1 MDPLTSPEPRIIVE
15 RLDDT
20 DDATDNASA
29 DMDVDL
35 QTHFLHAQTKSFRHD
50 GLRVED
56 QPMDWETY
64 VVQEAASHPPTAG
77 PPSSSTGEIGNQI
90 SHICA
95 DLNDIFRNEKKYIEF
110 LSYSG
115 DAAQDLLDLIQKL
128 LDHTPPLEGHFRAIL
143 HVALVRL
150 CRKSKLYPRC
160 FSLTDV
166 DNVTRYPLA
175 AGGFGDVYM
184 ADYQGKAICLKVAR
198 LHHITEPSSIYK
210 LFYREAVVWGQ
221 LSHPNILPFYGIH
234 RLNDPDN
241 LRICL
246 ASPWMNNSDI
256 GKYLNQKP
264 NADRSSLISGIAAGM
279 KYLHDNG
286 VVHGDLKCLNIL
298 VTDSEQACLADFG
311 FSYVTDAIG
320 LKDRALS
327 SNHTQGGTGGFESP
341 ELVDSEK
348 DESSYRR
355 TEASDVFAF
364 GMVCYQI
371 FVNKFPFGK
380 VTRLIARKKIRN
392 GQHPERPVDGRHLE
406 QGLTNEIWDMMKRCW
421 AYKPDDRPT
430 ATEIVKLLPSVNRP
444 NTGWTR
450 VGQRRGFDMSSD
462 QVDATITT
470 ARMHLKSLLVNHPQN
485 SGGDIEVTL

>member
-1 MDPLTSPEPRIIVE
+1 MDPLPSPEPHITVE
-15 RLDDT
+15 PPDDI
-20 DDATDNASA
+20 DDMDNASA
-29 DMDVDL
+29 NMDVDF

-95 DLNDIFRNEKKYIEF
+95 DLNDIFRNKKKYIKF

-115 DAAQDLLDLIQKL
+115 DAAQALLDLIQKL

-143 HVALVRL
+143 YVALVRL
-150 CRKSKLYPRC
+150 CRKSQRYPSC
-160 FSLTDV
+160 FSLEDV
-166 DNVTRYPLA
+166 PNVTRYPLA
-175 AGGFGDVYM
+175 SGGFSDVYR
-184 ADYQGKAICLKVAR
+184 ADYQGKAICLKLA
-198 LHHITEPSSIYK
+198 
-210 LFYREAVVWGQ
+210 REAVVWGQ

-286 VVHGDLKCLNIL
+286 VVHGDLKCANIL

-311 FSYVTDAIG
+311 FSYVTDASG
-320 LKDRALS
+320 LKGRALS
-327 SNHTQGGTGGFESP
+327 SNHYMGGTTGFESP
-341 ELVDSEK
+341 ELVASEK
-348 DESSYRR
+348 DASSYRR

-364 GMVCYQI
+364 GMVCYEI
-371 FVNKFPFGK
+371 FVNKPPFGK

-406 QGLTNEIWDMMKRCW
+406 QGLTNEIWEMMKRCW

-430 ATEIVKLLPSVNRP
+430 ATEIMKLLPSVNRP
-444 NTGWTR
+444 STGWTR
-450 VGQRRGFDMSSD
+450 MAQRPGFDMSSD
-462 QVDATITT
+462 QADATITI
-470 ARMHLKSLLVNHPQN
+470 ARMHLKSLLVNDPN
-485 SGGDIEVTL
+485 SGGDVEVTL